1 MGLKKRAILWS
12 LMGFCAGL
20 NALDYDTLDPK
31 YYKYIKY
38 YKAYEDKEVEEL
50 IRDLKRANA
59 KSGLI
64 LGINTGFFTTM
75 KSWSKPI
82 APVSPGIF

>member
-1 MGLKKRAILWS
+1 
-12 LMGFCAGL
+12 MGFYAGL

-50 IRDLKRANA
+50 IKDLKGRTLKA
-59 KSGLI
+59 GL
-64 LGINTGFFTTM
+64 F
-75 KSWSKPI
+75 
-82 APVSPGIF
+82 

>member
-1 MGLKKRAILWS
+1 MGLKKYVILWF
-12 LMGFCAGL
+12 LMGFYAGL
-20 NALDYDTLDPK
+20 SALDYDTLDPK

-50 IRDLKRANA
+50 IKDLKRANA

-75 KSWSKPI
+75 KSWLEPI
-82 APVSPGIF
+82 ALASRGIF